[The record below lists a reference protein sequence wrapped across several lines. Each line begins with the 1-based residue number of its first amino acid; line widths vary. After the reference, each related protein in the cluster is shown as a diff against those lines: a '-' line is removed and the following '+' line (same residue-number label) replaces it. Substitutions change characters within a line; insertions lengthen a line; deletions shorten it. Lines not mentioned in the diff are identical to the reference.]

1 MIKYANSE
9 ISLQVYDMW
18 KIVFGDSDLYMEIY
32 FREKYRDENTLVY
45 LQKNT
50 PVSSLQMLPVS
61 FTFHNREIDV
71 AYYSGLCTL
80 PEWRGRGFMAALIE
94 KSFTELYNR
103 NIPLAV
109 LVPQSEDL
117 ISFYKPYGFTKT
129 FDAGIY
135 IPPLPQNI
143 DNHLTEE
150 YSLFDKF
157 FRSRDMT
164 VQKTIDEFR
173 VILEEAKLFDFPPK
187 KSLLGMSRVID
198 AAALLKIFAEQNIE
212 KSFSIKVSDAFIE
225 HNNVQ
230 YVVTNGKLEDSEEEQ
245 DIHFEVEVSQLAQ
258 ILLGFRI
265 DEMATPFPAVFP
277 QKKPLLG
284 YMLE

>member
-1 MIKYANSE
+1 MIKYANPD
-9 ISLQVYDMW
+9 ISSQVYDMW
-18 KIVFGDSDLYMEIY
+18 KIVFGDSNSYMEIY

-45 LQKNT
+45 LQNDK

-80 PEWRGRGFMAALIE
+80 PEWRNKGFMAALIE

-103 NIPLAV
+103 NIPLAI

-117 ISFYKPYGFTKT
+117 ISFYEPYGFTKT
-129 FDAGIY
+129 FDAGNY
-135 IPPLPQNI
+135 MPPLPQNAC
-143 DNHLTEE
+143 NHLTEE
-150 YSLFDKF
+150 YGLFDKF
-157 FRSRDMT
+157 FRNRDMT

-212 KSFSIKVSDAFIE
+212 KTFSIKISDDFIE
-225 HNNVQ
+225 HNNAQ
-230 YVVTNGKLEDSEEEQ
+230 YIVTNGNLENSEEEQ
-245 DIHFEVEVSQLAQ
+245 DIHFDVDVSQLAQ

-265 DEMATPFPAVFP
+265 EEMATPFPAVFP
-277 QKKPLLG
+277 KKEPLLG